1 MKRIQIDKEEYF
13 YYLQMTLPLENSRYR
28 TRNLLKLISEFR
40 KVKVYEINTRK
51 FVVFLCCI
59 SH

>member
-13 YYLQMTLPLENSRYR
+13 YYLQMTLPLENPRYS
-28 TRNLLKLISEFR
+28 TRNLLKLISEFC
-40 KVKVYEINTRK
+40 KVKVYEINTWK